1 MNLIIKINLDNDA
14 FQGGRWL
21 EVERILQSLIIRL
34 RTNPTDPPIEF
45 KLFDVNGN
53 NVGTLKLEE

>member
-14 FQGGRWL
+14 FQDNDGYYEVGRML
-21 EVERILQSLIIRL
+21 KQLAIDILKDGELTSRY
-34 RTNPTDPPIEF
+34 
-45 KLFDVNGN
+45 LFDINGN